1 MGITYDT
8 KIAAVM
14 SRVNKLV
21 NKTFSE
27 EQFVTMFYAELSDDP
42 KGLLLYSNAGH
53 NSPMVYRSDSKRI
66 DVLEATGQIMGPFPD
81 GVYKVGNTHLNK
93 DDVVILYTDGVVEAV
108 GGGEMY
114 GDPRLE
120 RKIAEFAALSAKE
133 ICKALL
139 DDVLQYSA
147 ASDDGDDKTI
157 VVIKR
162 VN

>member
-1 MGITYDT
+1 MGITYGT

-14 SRVNKLV
+14 SRVSKLI
-21 NKTFSE
+21 NKTFAE

-42 KGLLLYSNAGH
+42 KGLMLYSNAGH
-53 NSPMVYRSDSKRI
+53 NSPMVYRADSNRI
-66 DVLEATGQIMGPFPD
+66 ELLEATGQIMGPFPD
-81 GVYKVGNTHLNK
+81 GVYKVGNTHLTKN
-93 DDVVILYTDGVVEAV
+93 DVVVLYTDGVVEAV

-114 GDPRLE
+114 GEPRLE
-120 RKIAEFAALSAKE
+120 RKVSELAALSAKDL
-133 ICKALL
+133 CKSLL

>member
-8 KIAAVM
+8 KIAAIM
-14 SRVNKLV
+14 SRVNKLI

-53 NSPMVYRSDSKRI
+53 NSPMVYRAESKRI
-66 DVLEATGQIMGPFPD
+66 DLLEATGQIMGPFPD
-81 GVYKVGNTHLNK
+81 GVYKVDNTHLTK
-93 DDVVILYTDGVVEAV
+93 DDVVVLYTDGVVEAV

-114 GDPRLE
+114 GEARLE
-120 RKIAEFAALSAKE
+120 RKIAEFAGLSAKD
-133 ICKALL
+133 ICKSLL

-162 VN
+162 MN